1 MPVSFHIVIVVI
13 IIIITITHQLA
24 ALKIIE
30 WSLISDIYSLALSR
44 PLTRV
49 IYYERLYSRRP
60 SLFRCCWLKTQSV
73 NSINLPLECRRYPQD
88 CLLGLADC
96 WSDFSCN
103 LVFFFFSSFLLRFCL
118 VSRNKLGWLATSGV
132 CMGHMSVTFFRTLDG
147 L

>member
-103 LVFFFFSSFLLRFCL
+103 LVFFLLQFLFVTFLFSFAQLTR
-118 VSRNKLGWLATSGV
+118 LAGYQWR
-132 CMGHMSVTFFRTLDG
+132 CMGHMSVTFFRTFDG